1 LNHPHIIKA
10 ESGPYQKETN
20 FYNSFFTDTHSLS
33 LVAYTISYGQS
44 GVNLLLSV
52 LMEDG
57 IQPEPTA
64 EIMKF
69 HFVFVIA

>member
-1 LNHPHIIKA
+1 LL
-10 ESGPYQKETN
+10 E
-20 FYNSFFTDTHSLS
+20 FFLYIHSLP
-33 LVAYTISYGQS
+33 LVANTNSYGQS
-44 GVNLLLSV
+44 GVPLSISV

-69 HFVFVIA
+69 NFVFVIA

>member
-1 LNHPHIIKA
+1 LL
-10 ESGPYQKETN
+10 E
-20 FYNSFFTDTHSLS
+20 FFFTDTHSLS
-33 LVAYTISYGQS
+33 LVANTISYGQF
-44 GVNLLLSV
+44 GVTLSLSV

-69 HFVFVIA
+69 NFVFVIA